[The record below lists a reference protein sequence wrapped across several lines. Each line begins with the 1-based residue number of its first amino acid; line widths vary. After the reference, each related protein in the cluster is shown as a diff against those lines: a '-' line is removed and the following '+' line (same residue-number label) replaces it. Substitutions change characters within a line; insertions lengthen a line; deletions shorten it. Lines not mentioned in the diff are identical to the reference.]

1 MKKMMESIMM
11 FMDELKHELDVYFTI
26 QRFIRSSK
34 KYKRA

>member
-1 MKKMMESIMM
+1 MKKMMESFKT

-26 QRFIRSSK
+26 QRFIRNSK